1 MELKG
6 CVNEMFRGKAWKWL
20 LVGSAMTII
29 ILYMLEMT
37 TTGIERIYGPLAPSE
52 SVTLQPNESYQA
64 PTATTEHLE
73 TTVTD
78 PSLSP
83 IEQEIAVLEQEVA
96 RLKKQTLENEKIKL
110 QSQLLLNEAAEQP
123 AVNRLADT
131 TSGVLQSAS
140 SSGIQYIAQLFSKV
154 IN

>member
-1 MELKG
+1 MKG
-6 CVNEMFRGKAWKWL
+6 RVNEMFRGKAWKWL

-29 ILYMLEMT
+29 VLYMLEMT
-37 TTGIERIYGPLAPSE
+37 TTGIERVYGPLSPQQ
-52 SVTLQPNESYQA
+52 SVALQPNEAYQA
-64 PTATTEHLE
+64 PNTTNLSSE
-73 TTVTD
+73 TVTID

-83 IEQEIAVLEQEVA
+83 LEQEIVALEQEVA
-96 RLKKQTLENEKIKL
+96 RLKKQTLENEKTNL

-131 TSGVLQSAS
+131 TSGVLQNAS
-140 SSGIQYIAQLFSKV
+140 SSGMQYIAQLFSKV